1 MTMLRLDLLM
11 DYRPGTFFPNLPQLI
26 STHEPTVIE
35 PLLNNSH
42 HQRVR
47 LPSNSSV
54 RTNFPGSSNSDNSL
68 LIVQSPSFE
77 CSSNDGPGRNIEMS
91 RSLGLR
97 DKIFVEIQG
106 DGFNDI
112 FAIRRHPECLN
123 DVISELQK

>member
-11 DYRPGTFFPNLPQLI
+11 DSRPGTFFPNLPQLI

-77 CSSNDGPGRNIEMS
+77 CSSNDGPGRNIQIKS
-91 RSLGLR
+91 W
-97 DKIFVEIQG
+97 VEGQNFCTDSG
-106 DGFNDI
+106 
-112 FAIRRHPECLN
+112 R
-123 DVISELQK
+123 